1 MPIGCPSITVCD
13 FSASL
18 PVPVLA
24 FGVLRRNENKAQDKD
39 EFSRIGDLEDKILPR
54 QQGHA
59 MLFAA
64 FQGIGL
70 KLSAHFI
77 RGESATFPGD
87 QVTQDTDFIVN

>member
-18 PVPVLA
+18 PAPVLSL
-24 FGVLRRNENKAQDKD
+24 GVLRRNENKAQDKD
-39 EFSRIGDLEDKILPR
+39 QFPRIGDLEDKILPR

-59 MLFAA
+59 MLSAA
-64 FQGIGL
+64 LQGIGL

-77 RGESATFPGD
+77 RGEPAAFPGD
-87 QVTQDTDFIVN
+87 QVAQDTDFIVN